1 MYQWSTYYSIFL
13 YLSSILSYYRYF
25 TSKPATPHQY
35 AIIIHMTK
43 ISLDLE
49 ALKAERAALGD
60 FLARPDAYG
69 SPDFTSKNKR
79 FSELET
85 LIAKGD
91 ERATLEQN
99 LRDAKELANDGGELA
114 ELAKAEI
121 TETEARLA
129 ELEEELFILLT
140 PKDPN
145 DEKNIIIEIRA
156 GAGGDEASLFA
167 AELYRMYLRW
177 CEANGYKT
185 ELISESAN
193 DSGGYKEVIF
203 MVKGDAPYAK
213 LKFEGGVHRVQ
224 RVPVTESQGRV
235 HTSTV
240 TVAVLPEAEET
251 DIEISPNDLR
261 VDIYRSSGHGGQS
274 VNTTDSAVRITHLPT
289 GIVVTN
295 QDEKSQIKNREKAM
309 SVLRSRLLQMKIDEE
324 NAKLSAERRSLVG
337 TGDRSEKIRTYNFP
351 QDRITDHRIHYSRSN
366 IPAAM
371 NGDIDDLIEQLQRY
385 ERELKAQNTEN

>member
-1 MYQWSTYYSIFL
+1 MSKLSIYGACL
-13 YLSSILSYYRYF
+13 LCYN
-25 TSKPATPHQY
+25 TT
-35 AIIIHMTK
+35 HMAQ
-43 ISLDLE
+43 IALHLDDLV
-49 ALKAERAALGD
+49 AERQILAD
-60 FLARPDAYG
+60 FLAQPTAY
-69 SPDFTSKNKR
+69 SDPEFTTKNKR

-85 LIAKGD
+85 LIAKAKERQQLTKNLEEARQLATGGD
-91 ERATLEQN
+91 EI
-99 LRDAKELANDGGELA
+99 A

-251 DIEISPNDLR
+251 DIEINANDLR

-371 NGDIDDLIEQLQRY
+371 NGDIDDLVESLQRY
-385 ERELKAQNTEN
+385 ERELKAKNAESHTQVA

>member
-1 MYQWSTYYSIFL
+1 MPKLSICGVL
-13 YLSSILSYYRYF
+13 LLCYN
-25 TSKPATPHQY
+25 TT
-35 AIIIHMTK
+35 HMAQ
-43 ISLDLE
+43 IALHLEDLI
-49 ALKAERAALGD
+49 AERQILAN
-60 FLARPDAYG
+60 FLAQPTAY
-69 SPDFTSKNKR
+69 SDPEFTTKNKR

-85 LIAKGD
+85 LIAKAKERQQLTKNLEEARQLATGGD
-91 ERATLEQN
+91 EI
-99 LRDAKELANDGGELA
+99 A

-240 TVAVLPEAEET
+240 TVAVLPEAEEA
-251 DIEISPNDLR
+251 DVELDANDLR
-261 VDIYRSSGHGGQS
+261 VDVFRSGGHGGQS

-385 ERELKAQNTEN
+385 ERELKAKNAEA

>member
-1 MYQWSTYYSIFL
+1 M
-13 YLSSILSYYRYF
+13 
-25 TSKPATPHQY
+25 A
-35 AIIIHMTK
+35 K
-43 ISLDLE
+43 ISLDMDS
-49 ALKAERAALGD
+49 LKNERADLSN
-60 FLARPDAYG
+60 FLAQPDAYG
-69 SPDFTSKNKR
+69 SPDFTVKNKR

-85 LIAKGD
+85 LISKGE
-91 ERATLEQN
+91 ERENLEKN
-99 LRDAKELANDGGELA
+99 LVEAKELANEGGELA
-114 ELAKAEI
+114 ALAKLEI
-121 TETEARLA
+121 AETEARLT

-145 DEKNIIIEIRA
+145 DEKNIIMEIRA

-177 CEANGYKT
+177 CESNGYKV

-203 MVKGDAPYAK
+203 MIKGDAPYSK

-240 TVAVLPEAEET
+240 TVAVLPEAEEA
-251 DIEISPNDLR
+251 DIEINPNDLR

-289 GIVVTN
+289 GMIVTN

-324 NAKLSAERRSLVG
+324 NAKLRAERRSLVG

-371 NGDIDDLIEQLQRY
+371 NGDIDDLIENLQRY
-385 ERELKAQNTEN
+385 ERELKAQNANH

>member
-1 MYQWSTYYSIFL
+1 M
-13 YLSSILSYYRYF
+13 
-25 TSKPATPHQY
+25 A
-35 AIIIHMTK
+35 K
-43 ISLDLE
+43 ISLDMDS
-49 ALKAERAALGD
+49 LKSERADLSN
-60 FLARPDAYG
+60 FLAQPDAYS
-69 SPDFTSKNKR
+69 SPDFTVKNKR

-85 LIAKGD
+85 LISKGE
-91 ERATLEQN
+91 ERENLEKN
-99 LRDAKELANDGGELA
+99 LVEAKELANEGGELA
-114 ELAKAEI
+114 ALAKLEI
-121 TETEARLA
+121 TETEARLT

-145 DEKNIIIEIRA
+145 DEKNIIMEIRA

-177 CEANGYKT
+177 CESNGYKV
-185 ELISESAN
+185 ELINESAN

-203 MVKGDAPYAK
+203 MIKGDAPYSK

-240 TVAVLPEAEET
+240 TVAVLPEAEEA
-251 DIEISPNDLR
+251 DIEINPNDLR

-289 GIVVTN
+289 GMIVTN

-371 NGDIDDLIEQLQRY
+371 NGDIDDLIENLQRY
-385 ERELKAQNTEN
+385 ERELKAQNASN

>member
-1 MYQWSTYYSIFL
+1 M
-13 YLSSILSYYRYF
+13 
-25 TSKPATPHQY
+25 A
-35 AIIIHMTK
+35 K
-43 ISLDLE
+43 ISLDMDS
-49 ALKAERAALGD
+49 LKNERADLSN
-60 FLARPDAYG
+60 FLAQPDAYS
-69 SPDFTSKNKR
+69 SPDFTVKNKR

-85 LIAKGD
+85 LISKGE
-91 ERATLEQN
+91 ERENLEKN
-99 LRDAKELANDGGELA
+99 LVEAKELANEGGELA
-114 ELAKAEI
+114 VLAKLEI
-121 TETEARLA
+121 TETEARLT

-145 DEKNIIIEIRA
+145 DEKNIIMEIRA

-177 CEANGYKT
+177 CESNGYKV

-203 MVKGDAPYAK
+203 MIKGDAPYSK

-240 TVAVLPEAEET
+240 TVAVLPEAEEA
-251 DIEISPNDLR
+251 DIEINPNDLR

-289 GIVVTN
+289 GMIVTN

-371 NGDIDDLIEQLQRY
+371 NGDIDDLIENLQRY
-385 ERELKAQNTEN
+385 ERELKAQNASN

>member
-1 MYQWSTYYSIFL
+1 
-13 YLSSILSYYRYF
+13 
-25 TSKPATPHQY
+25 
-35 AIIIHMTK
+35 MTH
-43 ISLDLE
+43 ITLDLT
-49 ALKAERAALGD
+49 ALGVEYSALSK
-60 FLARPDAYG
+60 FLAQPDAYND
-69 SPDFTSKNKR
+69 PQFTAKNKR
-79 FSELET
+79 FSELEAI
-85 LIAKGD
+85 IAKAT
-91 ERATLEQN
+91 ERKQVEQQ
-99 LRDAKELANDGGELA
+99 LAEARELATGNDELA
-114 ELAKAEI
+114 EIAKAEI
-121 TETEARLA
+121 PEDEAKLA
-129 ELEEELFILLT
+129 QLEEDLFILLT

-145 DEKNIIIEIRA
+145 DEKNIIMEIRA

-177 CEANGYKT
+177 CEAHSYKT
-185 ELISESAN
+185 ELLSDSAN

-203 MVKGDAPYAK
+203 KISGDAPYAR

-235 HTSTV
+235 HTSTA

-251 DIEISPNDLR
+251 DIEINPKDLR
-261 VDIYRSSGHGGQS
+261 VDIYRSSGNGGQS

-289 GIVVTN
+289 GLVVQN

-309 SVLRSRLLQMKIDEE
+309 SVLRSRLLQMKIDED
-324 NAKLSAERRSLVG
+324 NAKLSAERRALVG

-371 NGDIDDLIEQLQRY
+371 NGDIDDIIERLQAY
-385 ERELKAQNTEN
+385 ERELKAQHTQ

>member
-1 MYQWSTYYSIFL
+1 M
-13 YLSSILSYYRYF
+13 
-25 TSKPATPHQY
+25 A
-35 AIIIHMTK
+35 K
-43 ISLDLE
+43 ISLDMDS
-49 ALKAERAALGD
+49 LKNERAELSN
-60 FLARPDAYG
+60 FLAQPDAYS
-69 SPDFTSKNKR
+69 SPDFTVKNKR

-85 LIAKGD
+85 LISKGE
-91 ERATLEQN
+91 ERENLEKN
-99 LRDAKELANDGGELA
+99 LVEAKELANEGGELA
-114 ELAKAEI
+114 ALAKLEI
-121 TETEARLA
+121 TETEARLT

-145 DEKNIIIEIRA
+145 DEKNIIMEIRA

-177 CEANGYKT
+177 CESNGYKV

-203 MVKGDAPYAK
+203 MIKGDAPYSK

-240 TVAVLPEAEET
+240 TVAVLPEAEEA
-251 DIEISPNDLR
+251 DIEINPNDLR

-289 GIVVTN
+289 GMIVTN

-371 NGDIDDLIEQLQRY
+371 NGDIDDLIENLQRY
-385 ERELKAQNTEN
+385 ERELKAQNASN

>member
-1 MYQWSTYYSIFL
+1 M
-13 YLSSILSYYRYF
+13 
-25 TSKPATPHQY
+25 A
-35 AIIIHMTK
+35 K
-43 ISLDLE
+43 ISLDMDS
-49 ALKAERAALGD
+49 LKNERADLSN
-60 FLARPDAYG
+60 FLAQPDAYS
-69 SPDFTSKNKR
+69 SPDFTVKNKR

-85 LIAKGD
+85 LISKGEERENLEKNLVEAK
-91 ERATLEQN
+91 
-99 LRDAKELANDGGELA
+99 KLASEGGELA
-114 ELAKAEI
+114 ALAKLEI
-121 TETEARLA
+121 TETEARLT

-145 DEKNIIIEIRA
+145 DEKNIIMEIRA

-177 CEANGYKT
+177 CESNGYKV

-203 MVKGDAPYAK
+203 MIKGDAPYSK

-240 TVAVLPEAEET
+240 TVAVLPEAEEA
-251 DIEISPNDLR
+251 DIEINPNDLR

-289 GIVVTN
+289 GMIVTN

-371 NGDIDDLIEQLQRY
+371 NGDIDDLIENLQRY
-385 ERELKAQNTEN
+385 ERELKAQNASN

>member
-85 LIAKGD
+85 LITKGE
-91 ERATLEQN
+91 ERAALEQN

-251 DIEISPNDLR
+251 DIEINPNDLR

-289 GIVVTN
+289 GIMVTN